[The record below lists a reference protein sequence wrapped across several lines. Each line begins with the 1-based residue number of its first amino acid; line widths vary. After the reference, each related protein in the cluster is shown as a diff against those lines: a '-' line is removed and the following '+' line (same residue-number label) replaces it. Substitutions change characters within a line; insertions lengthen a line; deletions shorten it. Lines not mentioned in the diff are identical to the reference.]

1 MPSPLIDFYWPICDT
16 NFKSL
21 KGNITTMDG
30 DNRRKELLCIL
41 KSSKTPVSGDKLSA
55 QLGVSRQVIVQDI
68 ALLRACD
75 EMILST
81 YRGYLIYP
89 VKEEIHSRM
98 FRVSHSDEAIKD
110 ELYSIVDCGGFI
122 KNVCVEHEVY
132 GIIEANLN
140 ISSRRDVDNFIKKVK
155 ESNSVPLKK
164 LGADIH
170 MHTVEAENDTV
181 LDEIEQVL
189 KKKGYLK

>member
-1 MPSPLIDFYWPICDT
+1 MGSASIDFYLPICDT
-16 NFKSL
+16 NFKCL
-21 KGNITTMDG
+21 KGKMTTMDG
-30 DNRRKELLCIL
+30 DNRRKELLHIL
-41 KSSKTPVSGDKLSA
+41 KNSQTPVSGDKLST

-68 ALLRACD
+68 ALLRASD

-89 VKEEIHSRM
+89 AKEEIHSRM

-110 ELYSIVDCGGFI
+110 ELYSIVDCGGI
-122 KNVCVEHEVY
+122 VKNVCVEHEVY

-155 ESNSVPLKK
+155 ESHSVPLKT
-164 LGADIH
+164 LGADVH
-170 MHTVEAENDTV
+170 LHTVEAENETV
-181 LDEIEQVL
+181 LDEIEQAL